1 MNRIKQSTGQHI
13 TERQIKQE
21 QPNIS
26 FAAESDLSEFGYPT
40 LESVAQPT
48 AEPGERVTAGDPE
61 EYEPGKWRE
70 VWNVT
75 AIPLA
80 EMQTQRLAELA
91 ALRYTKE
98 TAGIILNGATIE
110 TNRESQSLI
119 NGAWS
124 YSQLNPSV
132 LIDWKAESGWIQI
145 DAATIAGIAGA
156 VAAHV
161 QACFSNERNLSEAIT
176 AAETVA
182 AVQAI
187 DLTIGWP

>member
-1 MNRIKQSTGQHI
+1 MSYFKDSIQYTIHQV
-13 TERQIKQE
+13 RQANPQVSI
-21 QPNIS
+21 PDG
-26 FAAESDLSEFGYPT
+26 ADLSDLGYYRIEPVT
-40 LESVAQPT
+40 QPT

-75 AIPLA
+75 AIPLT
-80 EMQTQRLAELA
+80 EMQAQRLAELA
-91 ALRYTKE
+91 ALRYEKE

-110 TNRESQSLI
+110 TNRESQALI

-124 YSQLNPSV
+124 YSQLNPTV

-161 QACFSNERNLSEAIT
+161 QACFSNERTLSEAIN